1 MDGVR
6 LGVDV
11 GGTFTDLVAL
21 TDGRITTAKVSSTP
35 QDQSVGVMNATE
47 SASIEAGSV
56 SALAH
61 GMTVATNALLE
72 RKGARTALITTA
84 GFRDVLEIGRQNR
97 PSLYQLHVDR
107 PPALVPRDLRFTVRE
122 RVGPHGVIEEL
133 TDSEIERVVGEL
145 ERAGVE
151 SVAVCLLFGY
161 LFPEHERRLGRA
173 VKAALPGVHVSLST
187 EVLPEFREF
196 ERFSTTAADAY
207 LGPKIATY
215 LGNLAKVV
223 QSAGMPRPLVMQS
236 SGGVVEIEAAV
247 SRAASCL
254 LSGPAGGVVG
264 AAYVAKASGYKNL
277 LTFDMGG
284 TSTDVAPIVDGRIET
299 TTAAVVAGVPIKMPM
314 VDVHTVSAGG
324 GSIAWVDSG
333 GALRVGPHSAGADP
347 GPACYGRG
355 GTDATV
361 TDANLFLGYLED
373 GARLG
378 GELVLQRTAAA
389 AALDRLGA
397 GAAMDSLTAA
407 LGVVLVANAEMG
419 RALRVISVERGLDPR
434 EFVLVAFGG
443 AGPMHACALAE
454 DLGTT
459 TVLVPKASGV
469 LSALG
474 LAISDLRRDY
484 VAPFLA
490 QLDDVTG
497 NEIEDGFKG
506 LEAAARGDLDDPE
519 FTRRAD
525 LRYRGQ
531 SFELTIDADGA
542 SLASGF
548 QAAHQRRYGYL
559 MEGASVEVVN
569 LRVVATVPI
578 GKPSI
583 EEPPVEAA
591 APSRSRMAN
600 FDGEWKTVPVFDRTA
615 MGAGTKLAGP
625 ALIEFPEATCVVRP
639 GWNGT
644 VDDAGTLVLER
655 AGE

>member
-1 MDGVR
+1 
-6 LGVDV
+6 
-11 GGTFTDLVAL
+11 
-21 TDGRITTAKVSSTP
+21 
-35 QDQSVGVMNATE
+35 
-47 SASIEAGSV
+47 
-56 SALAH
+56 
-61 GMTVATNALLE
+61 
-72 RKGARTALITTA
+72 
-84 GFRDVLEIGRQNR
+84 
-97 PSLYQLHVDR
+97 
-107 PPALVPRDLRFTVRE
+107 
-122 RVGPHGVIEEL
+122 
-133 TDSEIERVVGEL
+133 
-145 ERAGVE
+145 
-151 SVAVCLLFGY
+151 
-161 LFPEHERRLGRA
+161 
-173 VKAALPGVHVSLST
+173 
-187 EVLPEFREF
+187 
-196 ERFSTTAADAY
+196 
-207 LGPKIATY
+207 
-215 LGNLAKVV
+215 
-223 QSAGMPRPLVMQS
+223 
-236 SGGVVEIEAAV
+236 
-247 SRAASCL
+247 
-254 LSGPAGGVVG
+254 
-264 AAYVAKASGYKNL
+264 
-277 LTFDMGG
+277 
-284 TSTDVAPIVDGRIET
+284 
-299 TTAAVVAGVPIKMPM
+299 
-314 VDVHTVSAGG
+314 
-324 GSIAWVDSG
+324 
-333 GALRVGPHSAGADP
+333 
-347 GPACYGRG
+347 
-355 GTDATV
+355 
-361 TDANLFLGYLED
+361 
-373 GARLG
+373 
-378 GELVLQRTAAA
+378 
-389 AALDRLGA
+389 
-397 GAAMDSLTAA
+397 MDSLTAA

-490 QLDDVTG
+490 QLDDVTD
-497 NEIEDGFKG
+497 NEIEDGFRD

-531 SFELTIDADGA
+531 SFELTVDADGP

-625 ALIEFPEATCVVRP
+625 ALVEFPEATCVVRP

-644 VDDAGTLVLER
+644 VDDAGTLVLEC